1 MASNS
6 DNSAVGMPQLD
17 FSTFP
22 NQIFWLVVFCV
33 VLFAIVK
40 FFIIPRMEDIFAN
53 RRKIIDGN
61 IAKAEEIRLRV
72 SEIEKQI
79 EEELQKAKSQCDE
92 IMSNSGNNI
101 KEQMA
106 LALEDS
112 KIATT
117 QLISEAEGRLKELRD
132 GSEAAIEKISEELA
146 SEIISRFP
154 ERSRSK

>member
-79 EEELQKAKSQCDE
+79 EEELQRAKSQCDE
-92 IMSNSGNNI
+92 IMNTSGNNI

-146 SEIISRFP
+146 SEIISKI
-154 ERSRSK
+154 SRGK

>member
-1 MASNS
+1 MASTS

-61 IAKAEEIRLRV
+61 IAKAEEIKLRV
-72 SEIEKQI
+72 NEIEKKI

-92 IMSNSGNNI
+92 IMNTSGNNI

-117 QLISEAEGRLKELRD
+117 QLINEAEGRLKELRD
-132 GSEAAIEKISEELA
+132 GSETAIEKISEELA
-146 SEIISRFP
+146 SEIISKI
-154 ERSRSK
+154 SRGK

>member
-1 MASNS
+1 MASNT

-40 FFIIPRMEDIFAN
+40 LFIIPRMEDIFAN

-92 IMSNSGNNI
+92 IMNTSGNNI

-117 QLISEAEGRLKELRD
+117 QLINEAEGRLKELRD
-132 GSEAAIEKISEELA
+132 GSEAAIERISEELA
-146 SEIISRFP
+146 SEIISKI
-154 ERSRSK
+154 SRGK

>member
-1 MASNS
+1 MASTS

-40 FFIIPRMEDIFAN
+40 LFIIPRMEDIFAN

-79 EEELQKAKSQCDE
+79 EEELSKTKSKCDE
-92 IMSNSGNNI
+92 IINTSGNNI

-106 LALEDS
+106 AALEDS
-112 KIATT
+112 KIATS
-117 QLISEAEGRLKELRD
+117 QLISESEGRLKQLRD
-132 GSEAAIEKISEELA
+132 GSGAAIEKISEELA
-146 SEIISRFP
+146 SEIISKI
-154 ERSRSK
+154 SREK

>member
-40 FFIIPRMEDIFAN
+40 LFIIPRMEDIFAN

-92 IMSNSGNNI
+92 IMNTSGNNI

-112 KIATT
+112 KIATA

-132 GSEAAIEKISEELA
+132 GSEAAIERISEELA
-146 SEIISRFP
+146 SEIISKI
-154 ERSRSK
+154 SRGK

>member
-1 MASNS
+1 MASTS
-6 DNSAVGMPQLD
+6 DNNAVGMPQLD

-61 IAKAEEIRLRV
+61 IAKAEEIRIRV

-79 EEELQKAKSQCDE
+79 EEELQKTKSQCDE
-92 IMSNSGNNI
+92 IMTTSGNNI

-106 LALEDS
+106 TALEDS
-112 KIATT
+112 KIATS
-117 QLISEAEGRLKELRD
+117 QLINEAEGRLRELRD

-146 SEIISRFP
+146 SEIISKI
-154 ERSRSK
+154 SKVK

>member
-79 EEELQKAKSQCDE
+79 EEELQKAKAQCDE

-146 SEIISRFP
+146 SEIISKI
-154 ERSRSK
+154 SRGK

>member
-1 MASNS
+1 MASTS
-6 DNSAVGMPQLD
+6 DNNAVGMPQLD

-92 IMSNSGNNI
+92 IMNTSGLNI

-106 LALEDS
+106 SALEDS
-112 KIATT
+112 KIATS
-117 QLISEAEGRLKELRD
+117 QLINEAEIRLKELKD
-132 GSEAAIEKISEELA
+132 GSGTAIEKISEELA
-146 SEIISRFP
+146 SDIIKKITS
-154 ERSRSK
+154 ENQG

>member
-1 MASNS
+1 MASNLDS
-6 DNSAVGMPQLD
+6 NAVGMPQLD

-22 NQIFWLVVFCV
+22 NQIFWLIVFCV

-79 EEELQKAKSQCDE
+79 EEELQKARTQCDE
-92 IMSNSGNNI
+92 IMNTSGNNI
-101 KEQMA
+101 KEQMS

-117 QLISEAEGRLKELRD
+117 QLINEAEGRLKELRD

-146 SEIISRFP
+146 SEIISKI
-154 ERSRSK
+154 SRGK

>member
-1 MASNS
+1 MASNT

-92 IMSNSGNNI
+92 IMNTSGNNI

-117 QLISEAEGRLKELRD
+117 QLINEAEGRLKELRD
-132 GSEAAIEKISEELA
+132 GSEAAIERISEELA
-146 SEIISRFP
+146 SEIISKI
-154 ERSRSK
+154 SRGK

>member
-1 MASNS
+1 MASTS
-6 DNSAVGMPQLD
+6 DSSAVGMPQLD

-33 VLFAIVK
+33 ALFAIVK

-92 IMSNSGNNI
+92 IMNISGNNI

-117 QLISEAEGRLKELRD
+117 QLINEAEGRLKELRD

-146 SEIISRFP
+146 SEIISKI
-154 ERSRSK
+154 SRGK

>member
-33 VLFAIVK
+33 ILFAIVK
-40 FFIIPRMEDIFAN
+40 LFIIPRMEDIFAN

-92 IMSNSGNNI
+92 IMNASGHNI

-106 LALEDS
+106 SALEDS
-112 KIATT
+112 KIATA

-146 SEIISRFP
+146 SEIISKI
-154 ERSRSK
+154 SRGK

>member
-1 MASNS
+1 MASTS

-72 SEIEKQI
+72 NEIEKKI

-92 IMSNSGNNI
+92 IMNTSGLNI

-106 LALEDS
+106 SALEDS
-112 KIATT
+112 KIATS
-117 QLISEAEGRLKELRD
+117 QLISEAELRLKELRD
-132 GSEAAIEKISEELA
+132 GSETAIEKISEELA
-146 SEIISRFP
+146 SDIIKKINS
-154 ERSRSK
+154 EEQG

>member
-1 MASNS
+1 MASTS
-6 DNSAVGMPQLD
+6 DNNAVGMPQLD

-132 GSEAAIEKISEELA
+132 GSEAAIERISEELA
-146 SEIISRFP
+146 SEIISKI
-154 ERSRSK
+154 SGGK

>member
-1 MASNS
+1 MASTSNN
-6 DNSAVGMPQLD
+6 DTVGMPQLD

-22 NQIFWLVVFCV
+22 NQIFWLVVFCI

-72 SEIEKQI
+72 GEIEKQI
-79 EEELQKAKSQCDE
+79 EEELKKTKLQCDE
-92 IMSNSGNNI
+92 IMTTSGNNI
-101 KEQMA
+101 KEQMT

-112 KIATT
+112 RIATS
-117 QLISEAEGRLKELRD
+117 QLINEAEGRLKELRE
-132 GSEAAIEKISEELA
+132 GSDTAIEKISEELA
-146 SEIISRFP
+146 TEIIKKI
-154 ERSRSK
+154 SKGK

>member
-1 MASNS
+1 MASASN
-6 DNSAVGMPQLD
+6 NGAVGMPQLD

-146 SEIISRFP
+146 SEIISKI
-154 ERSRSK
+154 SRGK

>member
-6 DNSAVGMPQLD
+6 NNGAVGMPQLD

-22 NQIFWLVVFCV
+22 NQIFWLVIFCV

-72 SEIEKQI
+72 GEIEEQI
-79 EEELQKAKSQCDE
+79 EEELRKAKSQCDE
-92 IMSNSGNNI
+92 IMNTSGNNI
-101 KEQMA
+101 KEQMSQ
-106 LALEDS
+106 ALEDS
-112 KIATT
+112 KIATS
-117 QLISEAEGRLKELRD
+117 QLINEAEGRLKKLRD
-132 GSEAAIEKISEELA
+132 GSETAIEKISEELA
-146 SEIISRFP
+146 NEIIKKISGG
-154 ERSRSK
+154 K

>member
-1 MASNS
+1 MASTSNNDS
-6 DNSAVGMPQLD
+6 VGMPQLD

-22 NQIFWLVVFCV
+22 NQIFWLVIFCI

-72 SEIEKQI
+72 DEIEKQI
-79 EEELQKAKSQCDE
+79 EEELKKTKLQCDE
-92 IMSNSGNNI
+92 IMTTSGNNI
-101 KEQMA
+101 KEQMT

-112 KIATT
+112 RIATS
-117 QLISEAEGRLKELRD
+117 QLINEAEGRLKELRD
-132 GSEAAIEKISEELA
+132 GSDTAIEKISEELA
-146 SEIISRFP
+146 TEIIKKI
-154 ERSRSK
+154 SKGK

>member
-1 MASNS
+1 MPSNS

-40 FFIIPRMEDIFAN
+40 LFIIPRMEDIFAN

-92 IMSNSGNNI
+92 IMNASGHNI

-106 LALEDS
+106 SALEDS
-112 KIATT
+112 KIATA

-146 SEIISRFP
+146 SEIISKI
-154 ERSRSK
+154 SRGK

>member
-6 DNSAVGMPQLD
+6 DSNAVGMPQLD

-146 SEIISRFP
+146 SAIISKI
-154 ERSRSK
+154 SKEK

>member
-1 MASNS
+1 MASTS

-22 NQIFWLVVFCV
+22 NQIFWLVIFTV

-40 FFIIPRMEDIFAN
+40 LFIIPRMEDIFAN

-72 SEIEKQI
+72 NEIEKKI
-79 EEELQKAKSQCDE
+79 EEEIQKAKLQCDE
-92 IMSNSGNNI
+92 IMNSSGLNI

-106 LALEDS
+106 SALEDS
-112 KIATT
+112 KIATS
-117 QLISEAEGRLKELRD
+117 QLINEAEDRLKELRD
-132 GSEAAIEKISEELA
+132 GSEIAIERISEELA
-146 SEIISRFP
+146 SDIIKKITS
-154 ERSRSK
+154 EKQG

>member
-1 MASNS
+1 MASTSN
-6 DNSAVGMPQLD
+6 NGAVGMPQLD

-79 EEELQKAKSQCDE
+79 EEELQKARTQCDE
-92 IMSNSGNNI
+92 IMNTSGNNI
-101 KEQMA
+101 KEQMS

-117 QLISEAEGRLKELRD
+117 QLINEAEGRLKELRD
-132 GSEAAIEKISEELA
+132 GSDLSLIHI
-146 SEIISRFP
+146 
-154 ERSRSK
+154 

>member
-1 MASNS
+1 MASTS
-6 DNSAVGMPQLD
+6 DNNAVGMPQLD

-40 FFIIPRMEDIFAN
+40 LFIIPRMEDIFAN

-79 EEELQKAKSQCDE
+79 EEELQKTKSQCDE
-92 IMSNSGNNI
+92 IMNTSGNNI

-106 LALEDS
+106 AALEDS
-112 KIATT
+112 KIATS
-117 QLISEAEGRLKELRD
+117 QLINEAEDRLRELKD

-146 SEIISRFP
+146 SEIISKI
-154 ERSRSK
+154 SKEK

>member
-6 DNSAVGMPQLD
+6 DSNAVGMPQLD

-61 IAKAEEIRLRV
+61 IAKAEEIRIRV

-92 IMSNSGNNI
+92 IMNTSGNNI

-117 QLISEAEGRLKELRD
+117 QLISEAEGRLKELKD

-146 SEIISRFP
+146 SEIISKISGR
-154 ERSRSK
+154 K

>member
-1 MASNS
+1 MASTSNN
-6 DNSAVGMPQLD
+6 DTVGMPQLD

-22 NQIFWLVVFCV
+22 NQIFWLVVFCI

-72 SEIEKQI
+72 GEIEKQI
-79 EEELQKAKSQCDE
+79 EEDLKKTKLQCDE
-92 IMSNSGNNI
+92 IMNTSGNNI
-101 KEQMA
+101 KEQMT

-112 KIATT
+112 KIATS
-117 QLISEAEGRLKELRD
+117 QLINEAEGRLKELRE
-132 GSEAAIEKISEELA
+132 GSDTAIEKISEELA
-146 SEIISRFP
+146 TEIIKKI
-154 ERSRSK
+154 SKGK

>member
-1 MASNS
+1 MASDSN
-6 DNSAVGMPQLD
+6 NSAVGMPQLD

-92 IMSNSGNNI
+92 IMNTSGNNI

-117 QLISEAEGRLKELRD
+117 QLINEAEGRLKELRD

-146 SEIISRFP
+146 SEIISKI
-154 ERSRSK
+154 SGGK

>member
-17 FSTFP
+17 LSTFP

-92 IMSNSGNNI
+92 IMNTSGNNI

-106 LALEDS
+106 SALEDS

-117 QLISEAEGRLKELRD
+117 QLISEAESRLKELRD

-146 SEIISRFP
+146 SEIISKI
-154 ERSRSK
+154 SRGK

>member
-79 EEELQKAKSQCDE
+79 EEELQKARSQCDE
-92 IMSNSGNNI
+92 IMNVSGNNI

-146 SEIISRFP
+146 SEIISKI
-154 ERSRSK
+154 SRGK